1 MKRISTRT
9 WLIFTIVMI
18 AAGILLMA
26 MSGYL
31 NTLIGKASSPV
42 VAVESWVATRYNA
55 IYQFVTVPRD
65 IDTLR
70 TRNAELENEVSQLQS
85 QLLEMQQQLT
95 ESDILYALLD
105 FARANPEN
113 KYIAASVIGVDPSP
127 FVSYVIIDHGSD
139 DGIKYGMPVVTQ
151 QGLVGKVD
159 AVTATAARV
168 QLITDSGSAVN
179 VTLQT
184 SKATGQVVGSVTGDL
199 SLDKVSTS
207 DTLVEGDLAI
217 TSGLGGLYPSN
228 IVVGQV
234 LSPSKG
240 ENDLFQSAT
249 IQPVVDFTNLQAV
262 LVITNFRPVD
272 ISPLIPTTTSSTQ

>member
-1 MKRISTRT
+1 M
-9 WLIFTIVMI
+9 IFTIVMI
-18 AAGILLMA
+18 AAGVLLLA
-26 MSGYL
+26 VSGYL
-31 NTLIGKASSPV
+31 TTIIGKAASPLIS
-42 VAVESWVATRYNA
+42 VESWVSTRYNTV
-55 IYQFVTVPRD
+55 YQFLTVPRD
-65 IDTLR
+65 LNTLR
-70 TRNAELENEVSQLQS
+70 SQNAEQANEISQLQA
-85 QLLEMQQQLT
+85 QILELQQQLSET
-95 ESDILYALLD
+95 DILYALLD
-105 FARANPEN
+105 FARSNPEN
-113 KYIAASVIGVDPSP
+113 KYVAASVIGIDPSP

-179 VTLQT
+179 VTMQS

-199 SLDKVSTS
+199 TLDKVSTS
-207 DTLVEGDLAI
+207 ETLVEGDLAI
-217 TSGLGGLYPSN
+217 SSGLGGLYPSN

-240 ENDLFQSAT
+240 ENDLFQSAV

-272 ISPLIPTTTSSTQ
+272 ISPLIPTTTSNTQ